1 MLGLL
6 VSDFDA
12 GRRHF
17 QPFRAVAGRPVVAD
31 DAQHR

>member
-12 GRRHF
+12 GRHF